1 MANLDTD
8 HMFSVS
14 EARRRARTQGHL
26 HRAQIMLVASG
37 LAACGI
43 IAVAAAMMS
52 TLF

>member
-14 EARRRARTQGHL
+14 EARRRARAHGRL

-37 LAACGI
+37 LAAFGI
-43 IAVAAAMMS
+43 IAVAAAMMG